1 MFWEQGLN
9 VRKAECARE
18 GWGRGGSEDRGGEE
32 EPGSEELGTG
42 QSI

>member
-1 MFWEQGLN
+1 MSERDGVGVG
-9 VRKAECARE
+9 VRV
-18 GWGRGGSEDRGGEE
+18 GVGEE

>member
-1 MFWEQGLN
+1 M
-9 VRKAECARE
+9 RKAECARE
-18 GWGRGGSEDRGGEE
+18 GRGRGGSEGRGGEE